1 MRSRALKC
9 RSRPQVT
16 GKGGLGGGEVHRDH
30 VLVVSRAGSW
40 NLHTTTWNTAEA
52 SREFPS
58 TLLIDT
64 RTEAQ
69 RRDQGELP
77 GAIVIDRTVVS
88 MGGSPRGYR

>member
-1 MRSRALKC
+1 MACEAGKSTVTMYWWFPGRA
-9 RSRPQVT
+9 R
-16 GKGGLGGGEVHRDH
+16 G
-30 VLVVSRAGSW
+30 

-69 RRDQGELP
+69 RPGQGELQ

-88 MGGSPRGYR
+88 RVDRRGATAER

>member
-1 MRSRALKC
+1 VAS
-9 RSRPQVT
+9 
-16 GKGGLGGGEVHRDH
+16 
-30 VLVVSRAGSW
+30 
-40 NLHTTTWNTAEA
+40 LHTTTWNTAEA

-88 MGGSPRGYR
+88 RVDRRGAMRSDEPADVRI